1 MCMTGD
7 QISAEDSVSAR
18 LCAPCLQSKEAEAEH
33 FYRFEV
39 SP

>member
-1 MCMTGD
+1 MTGD
-7 QISAEDSVSAR
+7 EISAEDSVSAR
-18 LCAPCLQSKEAEAEH
+18 LCASCLQSREAEAKH